1 MCVCVHVRLYY
12 SVCMSARVCLC
23 VSGCA
28 CACVCLHACVKVR
41 TVEEDSHTLAGSIQG
56 NNGQRVGIVASSSFV
71 AVVYEK
77 HGYANV

>member
-1 MCVCVHVRLYY
+1 
-12 SVCMSARVCLC
+12 MSARVCLC

-28 CACVCLHACVKVR
+28 CACVCLHACVKVHVR
-41 TVEEDSHTLAGSIQG
+41 AVEEDSHTLAGSIQG